1 MRYAVV
7 INKHVKNMRVV
18 VVLKKIHGNEGF
30 LEKLLMRVFAGKK
43 QAQSASAMQKW
54 ANAR

>member
-1 MRYAVV
+1 MKYAVV

-18 VVLKKIHGNEGF
+18 VVLKKLHDNESF
-30 LEKLLMRVFAGKK
+30 LTKFLLRMLASKK
-43 QAQSASAMQKW
+43 QAQSAPVMQKW

>member
-1 MRYAVV
+1 
-7 INKHVKNMRVV
+7 MRVV